1 MQFIFTLCSI
11 VLLIFNQIMKER
23 KSIIPW
29 LIVTLLFIV
38 TALSF
43 MDRQILSMSILKIKE
58 DIAISND
65 DYSWITGGFIAGYAI
80 MFTLGGVFI
89 DKFGTKLGL
98 ALSLG
103 IWTLASGIH
112 SIATTVSAFILF
124 RFILG
129 IGEGACFP
137 GVIKAV
143 MEWIPLEKRSLATG
157 IAIGGSAIGAVV
169 APLLVISMLDSVG
182 WRMLFLV
189 SPVISFVWI
198 GFWLYLNNKKNSKHR
213 IAPVS
218 LSTQQKS
225 KYSFTEVLKN
235 KNAWIFI
242 GMRVLFDPIF
252 YFLMFWIPKFMS
264 ESRGISLELIGKL
277 FWIPF
282 LVLGLSNIL
291 GGYLSD
297 KIFKKTSNIN
307 IARKSLMAIA
317 AVLTLSVLFVQKVD
331 SAYSVIALISVF
343 FFAHGLWITNY
354 STAVGD
360 VFGSKATSTMFGLTG
375 TFGAISAFFVNRG
388 IGYVVT
394 NYSYDPLWIWAGLMY
409 PVAFILMLTLMPK
422 LKKSESFS

>member
-1 MQFIFTLCSI
+1 
-11 VLLIFNQIMKER
+11 MKEK

-29 LIVTLLFIV
+29 MVVALLFIV

-43 MDRQILSMSILKIKE
+43 LDRQVLSMSILKIKE
-58 DIAISND
+58 DIAISD
-65 DYSWITGGFIAGYAI
+65 TDYSWITGGFIAGYAV

-89 DKFGTKLGL
+89 DKFGSKLGL

-103 IWTLASGIH
+103 IWTIASGLH
-112 SIATTVSAFILF
+112 SVATTVPQLIFF
-124 RFILG
+124 RFVLG

-143 MEWIPLEKRSLATG
+143 IEWIPIQKRSLATG

-182 WRMLFLV
+182 WRLLFLV
-189 SPVISFVWI
+189 SPMISFVWI
-198 GFWLYLNNKKNSKHR
+198 GLWLYLNNKTNSQLK
-213 IAPVS
+213 IENKPKTQ
-218 LSTQQKS
+218 STA
-225 KYSFTEVLKN
+225 KYSFSEVLKN
-235 KNAWIFI
+235 KNAWVFI
-242 GMRVLFDPIF
+242 VMRMLFDPIF

-264 ESRGISLELIGKL
+264 ESRGISIDLIGKL

-282 LVLGLSNIL
+282 MVLGISNIL

-297 KIFKKTSNIN
+297 KIFKKTNSLN
-307 IARKSLMAIA
+307 IARKSLMGIA
-317 AVLTLSVLFVQKVD
+317 ALLTLSVLFVQQVD
-331 SAYSVIALISVF
+331 SVYSVIALISVF
-343 FFAHGLWITNY
+343 FLAHGLWITNY

-375 TFGAISAFFVNRG
+375 TFGAVSAFFVNRG
-388 IGYVVT
+388 IGHVVT

-409 PVAFILMLTLMPK
+409 PVAFILMFILMPK
-422 LKKSESFS
+422 IKKSESFY

>member
-1 MQFIFTLCSI
+1 
-11 VLLIFNQIMKER
+11 MKDK

-29 LIVTLLFIV
+29 MVVALLFIV

-43 MDRQILSMSILKIKE
+43 LDRQVLSMSILKIKE
-58 DIAISND
+58 DIAISD
-65 DYSWITGGFIAGYAI
+65 TDYSWITGGFIAGYAV

-89 DKFGTKLGL
+89 DKFGSKLGL

-103 IWTLASGIH
+103 IWTIASGLH
-112 SIATTVSAFILF
+112 SVATTVPQLILF
-124 RFILG
+124 RFVLG

-143 MEWIPLEKRSLATG
+143 IEWIPIQKRSLATG

-182 WRMLFLV
+182 WRTLFLV
-189 SPVISFVWI
+189 SPMISFIWI
-198 GFWLYLNNKKNSKHR
+198 GLWLYLNNKTNSQLK
-213 IAPVS
+213 IENKPKTQ
-218 LSTQQKS
+218 STA
-225 KYSFTEVLKN
+225 KYSFSEVLKN
-235 KNAWIFI
+235 KNAWVFI
-242 GMRVLFDPIF
+242 VMRMLFDPIF

-264 ESRGISLELIGKL
+264 ESRGISIDLIGKL

-282 LVLGLSNIL
+282 MVLGISNIL

-297 KIFKKTSNIN
+297 KIFKKTNSLN
-307 IARKSLMAIA
+307 IARKSLMGIA
-317 AVLTLSVLFVQKVD
+317 ALLTLSVLFVQQVD

-343 FFAHGLWITNY
+343 FLAHGLWITNY

-375 TFGAISAFFVNRG
+375 TFGAVSAFFVNRG
-388 IGYVVT
+388 IGHVVT
-394 NYSYDPLWIWAGLMY
+394 NFSYDPLWIWAGLMY
-409 PVAFILMLTLMPK
+409 PVAFILMFILMPK
-422 LKKSESFS
+422 IKKSESFY

>member
-1 MQFIFTLCSI
+1 
-11 VLLIFNQIMKER
+11 MKEK

-29 LIVTLLFIV
+29 LIVGLLFIV

-58 DIAISND
+58 DITISNE

-103 IWTLASGIH
+103 IWTLASGMH
-112 SIATTVSAFILF
+112 SVATTVSAFILF

-143 MEWIPLEKRSLATG
+143 MEWIPIEKRSLATG

-169 APLLVISMLDSVG
+169 APLLVIFMLDSVG
-182 WRMLFLV
+182 WRMVFLV
-189 SPVISFVWI
+189 SPVISFIWI
-198 GFWLYLNNKKNSKHR
+198 GFWLYLNNKKNSTHR
-213 IAPVS
+213 IATTSV
-218 LSTQQKS
+218 STQQNS
-225 KYSFTEVLKN
+225 KYSFSEVLKN

-264 ESRGISLELIGKL
+264 ESRGVSLELIGKL

-297 KIFKKTSNIN
+297 KIFKKTSSIN
-307 IARKSLMAIA
+307 IARKSLMAVA
-317 AVLTLSVLFVQKVD
+317 AALTLSVIFIQKVD

>member
-1 MQFIFTLCSI
+1 MNTP
-11 VLLIFNQIMKER
+11 V
-23 KSIIPW
+23 KSYIPW
-29 LIVTLLFIV
+29 LIVALLFVV

-43 MDRQILSMSILKIKE
+43 LDRQVLSMSILKIKE
-58 DIAISND
+58 DIPISD
-65 DYSWITGGFIAGYAI
+65 SDYSWITGGFIIGYAL

-103 IWTLASGIH
+103 IWTIASGLH

-143 MEWIPLEKRSLATG
+143 IEWIPTEKRSLATG
-157 IAIGGSAIGAVV
+157 IAIGGSAIGGVV
-169 APLLVISMLDSVG
+169 APLLCVFMLDSVG
-182 WRMLFLV
+182 WRMVFLV
-189 SPVISFVWI
+189 SPVISLLWI
-198 GFWLYLNNKKNSKHR
+198 GFWLFLNNKKNSKHKVAV
-213 IAPVS
+213 APV
-218 LSTQQKS
+218 LETKEITSTAS
-225 KYSFTEVLKN
+225 KYSFSAVLKDR
-235 KNAWIFI
+235 NAWVFI
-242 GMRVLFDPIF
+242 SMRMLFDPIF

-264 ESRGISLELIGKL
+264 ESRHIPTGTIGKL

-297 KIFKKTSNIN
+297 KIFVKTASLNF
-307 IARKSLMAIA
+307 ARKSLMAFA
-317 AVLTLSVLFVQKVD
+317 ALLTLSVFFVQKVD
-331 SAYSVIALISVF
+331 SAYAVIALISVF

-354 STAVGD
+354 STAIGD

-375 TFGAISAFFVNRG
+375 TFGALTAFGVNRG

-394 NYSYDPLWIWAGLMY
+394 NFSYDPLWIWAGLMY
-409 PVAFILMLTLMPK
+409 PIAFLVLFFFMPK
-422 LKKSESFS
+422 IKKSESFF

>member
-1 MQFIFTLCSI
+1 
-11 VLLIFNQIMKER
+11 MKDK

-29 LIVTLLFIV
+29 LIVGLLFIV

-58 DIAISND
+58 DIAISNE
-65 DYSWITGGFIAGYAI
+65 DYSWITAGFIAGYAI

-103 IWTLASGIH
+103 IWTLASGMH

-143 MEWIPLEKRSLATG
+143 MEWIPIEKRSLATG

-169 APLLVISMLDSVG
+169 APLLVISMLDSLG

-189 SPVISFVWI
+189 SPIISFIWI
-198 GFWLYLNNKKNSKHR
+198 GLWLYLNNKKNSIHR
-213 IAPVS
+213 IASVS
-218 LSTQQKS
+218 ASIQQNS
-225 KYSFTEVLKN
+225 KYSFSAVLKN

-297 KIFKKTSNIN
+297 KIFKKTSSIN
-307 IARKSLMAIA
+307 IARKSLMAFA

-422 LKKSESFS
+422 LKKSDSFS

>member
-1 MQFIFTLCSI
+1 MKDQTKSYVPWII
-11 VLLIFNQIMKER
+11 V
-23 KSIIPW
+23 S
-29 LIVTLLFIV
+29 LLFTV

-43 MDRQILSMSILKIKE
+43 LDRQVLSMSILKIKE
-58 DIAISND
+58 DIVISD
-65 DYSWITGGFIAGYAI
+65 SDYSWITNGFILGYAL

-103 IWTLASGIH
+103 IWTVASGLH
-112 SIATTVSAFILF
+112 SIATTVGAFMIF

-137 GVIKAV
+137 GVIKTV
-143 MEWIPLEKRSLATG
+143 MEWVPIQKRSLATG

-169 APLLVISMLDSVG
+169 APLLCLYMLDTVG
-182 WRMLFLV
+182 WRKLFLV
-189 SPVISFVWI
+189 SPMISLIWI
-198 GFWLYLNNKKNSKHR
+198 GFWLYFNNKKNSTHK
-213 IAPVS
+213 VVQEVD
-218 LSTQQKS
+218 LNTQTVK
-225 KYSFTEVLKN
+225 KYSFSEVLKS
-235 KNAWIFI
+235 KNAWVFI
-242 GMRVLFDPIF
+242 SMRMLFDPIF

-264 ESRGISLELIGKL
+264 ESRGIPIDLIGKL

-297 KIFKKTSNIN
+297 KVFTKTSSLNV
-307 IARKSLMAIA
+307 ARKSLMAIGA
-317 AVLTLSVLFVQKVD
+317 LLTLSVLFVQHVD
-331 SAYSVIALISVF
+331 SAYAVIALISVF

-375 TFGAISAFFVNRG
+375 TFGALSAFGVNRG
-388 IGYVVT
+388 IGYVVSH
-394 NYSYDPLWIWAGLMY
+394 YSYDPLWIWAGLMY
-409 PVAFILMLTLMPK
+409 PIAFVIFMVFMPK
-422 LKKSESFS
+422 IKKSETFA

>member
-1 MQFIFTLCSI
+1 
-11 VLLIFNQIMKER
+11 MKDK

-29 LIVTLLFIV
+29 MVVALLFIV

-43 MDRQILSMSILKIKE
+43 LDRQVLSMSILKIKE
-58 DIAISND
+58 DIAISD
-65 DYSWITGGFIAGYAI
+65 TDYSWITGGFIAGYAV

-89 DKFGTKLGL
+89 DKFGSKLGL

-103 IWTLASGIH
+103 IWTIASGLH
-112 SIATTVSAFILF
+112 SVATTVPQLILF
-124 RFILG
+124 RFVLG

-143 MEWIPLEKRSLATG
+143 IEWIPIQKRSLATG

-182 WRMLFLV
+182 WRTLFLV
-189 SPVISFVWI
+189 SPMISFIWI
-198 GFWLYLNNKKNSKHR
+198 GLWLYLNNKTNSQLK
-213 IAPVS
+213 IENKPKTQ
-218 LSTQQKS
+218 STA
-225 KYSFTEVLKN
+225 KYSFSEVLKN
-235 KNAWIFI
+235 KNAWVFI
-242 GMRVLFDPIF
+242 VMRMLFDPIF

-264 ESRGISLELIGKL
+264 ESRGISIDLIGKL

-282 LVLGLSNIL
+282 MVLGISNIL

-297 KIFKKTSNIN
+297 KIFKKTNSLN
-307 IARKSLMAIA
+307 IARKSLMGIA
-317 AVLTLSVLFVQKVD
+317 ALLTLSVLFVQQVD

-343 FFAHGLWITNY
+343 FLAHGLWITNY

-375 TFGAISAFFVNRG
+375 TFGAVSAFFVNRG
-388 IGYVVT
+388 IGHVVT
-394 NYSYDPLWIWAGLMY
+394 NFSYDPLWIWAGLMY

>member
-1 MQFIFTLCSI
+1 
-11 VLLIFNQIMKER
+11 
-23 KSIIPW
+23 
-29 LIVTLLFIV
+29 
-38 TALSF
+38 
-43 MDRQILSMSILKIKE
+43 MSILKIKE
-58 DIAISND
+58 DIAISNE

-103 IWTLASGIH
+103 IWTLASGMH
-112 SIATTVSAFILF
+112 SVATTVSAFILF

-143 MEWIPLEKRSLATG
+143 MEWIPIEKRSLATG

-169 APLLVISMLDSVG
+169 APLLVIFMLDSVG
-182 WRMLFLV
+182 WRMVFLV
-189 SPVISFVWI
+189 SPVISFIWI
-198 GFWLYLNNKKNSKHR
+198 GFWLYLNNKKNSTHR
-213 IAPVS
+213 IATVS
-218 LSTQQKS
+218 VSTQQNS
-225 KYSFTEVLKN
+225 KYSFSEVLKN

-264 ESRGISLELIGKL
+264 ESRGVSLELIGKL

-297 KIFKKTSNIN
+297 KIFKKTSSIN
-307 IARKSLMAIA
+307 IARKSLMAVA
-317 AVLTLSVLFVQKVD
+317 AALTLSVIFIQKVD

>member
-1 MQFIFTLCSI
+1 
-11 VLLIFNQIMKER
+11 MKHET
-23 KSIIPW
+23 KQSIIPW
-29 LIVTLLFIV
+29 LVVALLFIV

-43 MDRQILSMSILKIKE
+43 LDRQVLSMSILKIKE
-58 DIAISND
+58 DITITDN
-65 DYSWITGGFIAGYAI
+65 DYSWITNGFIAGYAL

-89 DKFGTKLGL
+89 DKFGSKLGL

-103 IWTLASGIH
+103 IWTIASGLH
-112 SIATTVSAFILF
+112 SVATTVPQLILF

-143 MEWIPLEKRSLATG
+143 IEWIPLKKRSLATG

-169 APLLVISMLDSVG
+169 APILVITMLDSVG

-198 GFWLYLNNKKNSKHR
+198 GFWLFLNNKKNSETK
-213 IAPVS
+213 IIKFEANTSAASPN
-218 LSTQQKS
+218 
-225 KYSFTEVLKN
+225 YSFLDVLKN

-242 GMRVLFDPIF
+242 GMRMLFDPIF

-264 ESRGISLELIGKL
+264 ESKGISIELIGKL

-282 LVLGLSNIL
+282 MVLGISNIL

-297 KIFKKTSNIN
+297 KIFKKTSSIN
-307 IARKSLMAIA
+307 IARKSLMGIA
-317 AVLTLSVLFVQKVD
+317 ATLTITIIFVQNVD
-331 SAYSVIALISVF
+331 SAYAVIALITLF
-343 FFAHGLWITNY
+343 LFAHGLWITNY

-360 VFGSKATSTMFGLTG
+360 VFGNKATSTMFGLTG
-375 TFGAISAFFVNRG
+375 TFGAISAFVINRV
-388 IGYVVT
+388 IGSVVT

-409 PVAFILMLTLMPK
+409 PLAFVLLMVFMPK
-422 LKKSESFS
+422 IKKIESFS